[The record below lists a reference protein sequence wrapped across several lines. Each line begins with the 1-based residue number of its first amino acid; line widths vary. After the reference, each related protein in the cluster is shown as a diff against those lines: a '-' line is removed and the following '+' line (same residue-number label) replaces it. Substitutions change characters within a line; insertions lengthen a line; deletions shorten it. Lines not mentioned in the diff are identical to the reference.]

1 LAPKRGNYGGSEG
14 ELLEVIF
21 ARLRDHENLL
31 LAFIISYLGGKCL
44 VKKILVAVDGSKA
57 AKHALDFALELAK
70 ITSAEL
76 ELLTVVP
83 PVFLHSNSMRM
94 LKSQAIADYAKELET
109 SFREMLSKA
118 QREVQKKKPEFK
130 VSTRFEKGEPDEK
143 IVNRAERGNFDIIV
157 MGSRGLGGR
166 VSALGSVSSRVIDK
180 ASCPVVI
187 VK

>member
-1 LAPKRGNYGGSEG
+1 MKNSRAQESLLSALTVSHLGETGLIKR
-14 ELLEVIF
+14 
-21 ARLRDHENLL
+21 
-31 LAFIISYLGGKCL
+31 
-44 VKKILVAVDGSKA
+44 ILVALDGSKA
-57 AKHALDFALELAK
+57 AKRALNFALELAE

-83 PVFLHSNSMRM
+83 PVFLRSHSIHV
-94 LKSQAIADYAKELET
+94 LKSEAIADCAKELEI
-109 SFREMLSKA
+109 SFSEVLSKA
-118 QREVQKKKPEFK
+118 QKEAEKKKPEFK

-143 IVNRAERGNFDIIV
+143 IVNRAERGKFDMIV

-166 VSALGSVSSRVIDK
+166 VSALGSVSSRVVDK